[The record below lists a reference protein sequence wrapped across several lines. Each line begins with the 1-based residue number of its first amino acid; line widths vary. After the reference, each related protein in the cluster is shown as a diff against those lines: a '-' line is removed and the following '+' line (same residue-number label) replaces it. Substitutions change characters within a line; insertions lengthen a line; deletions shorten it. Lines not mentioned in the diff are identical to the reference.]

1 MILQNCLNIYKY
13 SKSYNKMVET
23 LLQSP
28 VLTDFVYPFLIV
40 FFIVFAILEKTKIFG
55 EEKRQLN
62 ALLAFVIGLIFVSA
76 VFPKMV
82 VNNLILFLS
91 VAMVIVF
98 VVLLLWGF
106 IFSTEKG
113 FVLTDGMK
121 VGLFVVVTIAL
132 IIGILWAAGVSGRVY
147 DILFQQSWSEAFW
160 TNLIFVILIG
170 VALAAVIR
178 SSGK

>member
-1 MILQNCLNIYKY
+1 
-13 SKSYNKMVET
+13 MVET

-106 IFSTEKG
+106 VFSTKDG
-113 FVLTDGMK
+113 FVMTSGMK
-121 VGLFVVVTIAL
+121 WGLFVVVTIAL

-178 SSGK
+178 GSGK